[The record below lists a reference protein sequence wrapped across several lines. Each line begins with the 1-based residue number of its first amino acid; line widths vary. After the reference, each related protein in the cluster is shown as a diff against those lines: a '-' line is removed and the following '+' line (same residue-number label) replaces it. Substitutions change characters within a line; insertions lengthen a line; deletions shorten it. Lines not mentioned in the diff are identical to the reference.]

1 MADAVDNVSRGTTPA
16 TVAPGGA
23 RQDERAQQTPEQL
36 KLLAAQFEAMLM
48 GQMLKQ
54 MQSAMFDDD
63 SNDDAGFAK
72 GPLGDA
78 MYTEL
83 SQALSRAGG
92 LGLTETMLGPLLR
105 QAGQMDLSGGE
116 SPAGF
121 DLSLASLA
129 PAAMSLPSES
139 GINYGGSALTPAA
152 FSLGAVSSKFGWRS
166 DPLNGAQKFHKG
178 VDVPMAVGQEVPVAR
193 SGRVS
198 FAGEQ
203 QGYGLTIL
211 VDHGPGLS
219 TRYAHLSELLV
230 AEGEQVEAGQTIGKS
245 GASGRVTGPHLHF
258 EVLENGQPVDPSD
271 RLARLGT
278 AVQVTD

>member
-1 MADAVDNVSRGTTPA
+1 MADVVDNVSRGTTPA
-16 TVAPGGA
+16 SAALDGA
-23 RQDERAQQTPEQL
+23 RPESRTQQTPEQL

-63 SNDDAGFAK
+63 SEDDAGFAK

-92 LGLTETMLGPLLR
+92 VGLTETMLGPLLR
-105 QAGQMDLSGGE
+105 QAGQLDLAGGE

-121 DLSLASLA
+121 DLSLASMA
-129 PAAMSLPSES
+129 PGAIALPT
-139 GINYGGSALTPAA
+139 GAGTNYGVSSLSPAA

-178 VDVPMAVGQEVPVAR
+178 VDVPMPVGQEVPVAQ

-198 FAGEQ
+198 FSGEQ

-211 VDHGPGLS
+211 VEHGPGLS

-230 AEGEQVEAGQTIGKS
+230 AEGDQVESGQTIGKS

-258 EVLENGQPVDPSD
+258 EVLEHGQPVDPSD